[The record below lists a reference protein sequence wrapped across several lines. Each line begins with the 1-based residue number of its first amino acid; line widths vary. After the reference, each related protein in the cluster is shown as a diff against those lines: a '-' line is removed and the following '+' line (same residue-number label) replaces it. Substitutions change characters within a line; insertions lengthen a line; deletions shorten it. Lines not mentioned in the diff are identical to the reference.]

1 MQGVAGFVCSGVAHT
16 FASLQSDKHWPA
28 TSVVRSFGGP
38 VSFGLIFDLRA
49 THPNKQPQHQ
59 ILHEA
64 LETIVNITDE

>member
-28 TSVVRSFGGP
+28 TTVVRSFGGP
-38 VSFGLIFDLRA
+38 VSFGLIFLSQCNA
-49 THPNKQPQHQ
+49 PKQPQHQ